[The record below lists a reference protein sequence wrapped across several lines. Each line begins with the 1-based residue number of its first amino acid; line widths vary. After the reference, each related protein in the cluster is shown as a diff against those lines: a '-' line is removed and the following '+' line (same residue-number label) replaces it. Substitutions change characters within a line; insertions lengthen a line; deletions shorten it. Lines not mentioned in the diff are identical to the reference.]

1 MSYLRGDRSVFPGQ
15 EDDFT
20 EAFDLSLED
29 QARADRLYEL
39 KTKKGAL
46 SNSEQQELLDIQA
59 RLRENII
66 TSDDWNKFG
75 DAVYNLQDF
84 FNNNVKGYIAE
95 RQKEWDSYT
104 KQFAYRGRWKEGEK
118 YKFQNMVTLPNG
130 DLFIAQSDHTATIA
144 NQPLER
150 KSTAVWGL
158 IGAKGDKGDPGLSG
172 NYRGGWSSAV
182 SYKLGDVV
190 THVNLGEQGG
200 LLYISNTNNT
210 NSVPSSNPEDWTLM
224 TKLWT
229 STNEPMG
236 AQPGTHF
243 IHILD

>member
-1 MSYLRGDRSVFPGQ
+1 MSYLRGDRSVFPGR

-29 QARADRLYEL
+29 HARADRMYEL
-39 KTKKGAL
+39 KTRKGAL
-46 SNSEQQELLDIQA
+46 SNAEQQELLDIQA
-59 RLRENII
+59 QLRENII
-66 TSDDWNKFG
+66 SAQSWNRMG
-75 DAVYNLQDF
+75 DAIYNMQDF
-84 FNNNVKGYIAE
+84 FNHNVTGYIKE

-104 KQFAYRGRWKEGEK
+104 KQFAYQGRWEEGKE
-118 YKFQNMVTLPNG
+118 YRFQNMVTLPNG

-158 IGAKGDKGDPGLSG
+158 IGAKGDKGDPGISG
-172 NYRGGWSSAV
+172 NYRGGWSSAL

-190 THVNLGEQGG
+190 THVHLGEQGG
-200 LLYISNTNNT
+200 LLYISNTDNT
-210 NSVPSSNPEDWTLM
+210 NSVPSANPEDWTLI

-229 STNEPMG
+229 STKEPEG
-236 AQPGTHF
+236 AQPGAHF